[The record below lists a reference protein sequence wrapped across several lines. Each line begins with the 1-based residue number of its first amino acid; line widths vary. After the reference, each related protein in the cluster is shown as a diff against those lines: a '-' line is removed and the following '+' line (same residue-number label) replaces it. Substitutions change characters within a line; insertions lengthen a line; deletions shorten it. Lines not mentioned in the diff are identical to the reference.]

1 MSISRLIFALVMEKD
16 IFREIKLYKCDTST
30 RLALPLAE
38 DGIHAGFPSPAQD
51 YIELA
56 IDLNTELIKNPSATF
71 FGRVV
76 GNCLINAGVD
86 EGDIVIIDKSL
97 LPPKNGDMVVAFLD
111 GEFTLRLIERRKGEK
126 DVIWLLP
133 ANDKYEPTRV
143 TGENDF
149 IVWGVVT
156 SIIKQRKR

>member
-1 MSISRLIFALVMEKD
+1 MEKD

-38 DGIHAGFPSPAQD
+38 EGIHAGFPSPAAD
-51 YIELA
+51 YLELA
-56 IDLNTELIKNPSATF
+56 IDLNEELVKNPASTF

-76 GNCLINAGVD
+76 GDCLKDAGVD
-86 EGDIVIIDKSL
+86 EGDIVVIDKSL

-111 GEFTLRLIERRKGEK
+111 GEFTLRLIERKTGEEN
-126 DVIWLLP
+126 VIWLHP
-133 ANDKYEPTRV
+133 ANAKYEPTLV
-143 TGENDF
+143 TSENYF
-149 IVWGVVT
+149 VVWGVVT

>member
-1 MSISRLIFALVMEKD
+1 MEKD
-16 IFREIKLYKCDTST
+16 IFREIKLYKCDTSM

>member
-1 MSISRLIFALVMEKD
+1 MEKKD
-16 IFREIKLYKCDTST
+16 IFKTIALYKCDTDS
-30 RLALPLAE
+30 RVPLLLAE

-56 IDLNTELIKNPSATF
+56 IDLNTELIKNPASTF
-71 FGRVV
+71 FGRVK
-76 GNCLINAGVD
+76 GDCLKGAGVN
-86 EGDIVIIDKSL
+86 EGDIVVIDKSL

-111 GEFTLRLIERRKGEK
+111 GEFTLKLIEKRKGEK
-126 DVIWLLP
+126 DTIWLLP
-133 ANDKYEPTRV
+133 ANDEYEPIKV
-143 TGENDF
+143 TAENDF

>member
-1 MSISRLIFALVMEKD
+1 MEKD
-16 IFREIKLYKCDTST
+16 IFREIKLYKCDTGS
-30 RLALPLAE
+30 RVPLLLAE

-76 GNCLINAGVD
+76 GDCLKDAGVD
-86 EGDIVIIDKSL
+86 EGDIVVIDKSL

-111 GEFTLRLIERRKGEK
+111 GEFTLKLIEKRKGEK
-126 DVIWLLP
+126 DTIWLLP
-133 ANDKYEPTRV
+133 ANDEYEPIKV
-143 TGENDF
+143 TAENDF
-149 IVWGVVT
+149 VVWGVVT

>member
-1 MSISRLIFALVMEKD
+1 MEKKD
-16 IFREIKLYKCDTST
+16 IFRQLELYKSDTDSYVP
-30 RLALPLAE
+30 LPLAE
-38 DGIHAGFPSPAQD
+38 QGIHAGFPSPAQD
-51 YIELA
+51 YLELS
-56 IDLNTELIKNPSATF
+56 IDLNEELIKNPPSTF

-76 GNCLINAGVD
+76 GDCLRDAGVD

-126 DVIWLLP
+126 GVIWLLP
-133 ANDKYEPTRV
+133 ANDRYEPTRV
-143 TGENDF
+143 TSENDF

-156 SIIKQRKR
+156 SIIKQRRR

>member
-1 MSISRLIFALVMEKD
+1 M
-16 IFREIKLYKCDTST
+16 